1 MGSLGCNPMVRQ
13 GRGVS
18 VCVGGCILKLKF
30 HLVTATKTVKFK
42 YAEGSPRT
50 FPKTKSGGGGAGS
63 L

>member
-1 MGSLGCNPMVRQ
+1 MC
-13 GRGVS
+13 
-18 VCVGGCILKLKF
+18 VCVVGGGCILKIKF
-30 HLVTATKTVKFK
+30 HLVTATKTVKLK

>member
-1 MGSLGCNPMVRQ
+1 MC
-13 GRGVS
+13 
-18 VCVGGCILKLKF
+18 VCGGGGCILKLKF
-30 HLVTATKTVKFK
+30 HLVTATKTVKLK